1 MALTRLGEA
10 FDLAGRDCLM
20 RANELRRVMG
30 A

>member
-1 MALTRLGEA
+1 LGEA

-30 A
+30 TP

>member
-1 MALTRLGEA
+1 LGEA

-30 A
+30 MP